1 MKKLIITI
9 LLSLIVALA
18 IFLSMFAINKKEV
31 VTQDTI
37 DVVET
42 AKPYET
48 PIVEVKDLTVFNE
61 RKAINSDYI
70 GELKIE
76 GLLNEY
82 VVQTVDNEYYLHKNF
97 NKEEYSSGS
106 VYMDY
111 RNTMDDQ
118 NLILYGHY
126 VYKDESKI
134 FGPLHLL
141 KEKENYELYKN
152 ISIDFGEE
160 TRNYVVSKV
169 FYYVM
174 DSKTLIYYLTN
185 YTSEELTNYLNAV
198 KAVEF
203 YDTGVEINDG
213 DKFLTLQ
220 TCVRKRDDLR
230 LIIVAKEVE

>member
-1 MKKLIITI
+1 MSKNKL
-9 LLSLIVALA
+9 
-18 IFLSMFAINKKEV
+18 KV
-31 VTQDTI
+31 VSDCYTCNDAEYYEI
-37 DVVET
+37 GVVNMM
-42 AKPYET
+42 AYET

-141 KEKENYELYKN
+141 KEKETRK
-152 ISIDFGEE
+152 IVQIDG
-160 TRNYVVSKV
+160 K
-169 FYYVM
+169 
-174 DSKTLIYYLTN
+174 I
-185 YTSEELTNYLNAV
+185 
-198 KAVEF
+198 
-203 YDTGVEINDG
+203 
-213 DKFLTLQ
+213 
-220 TCVRKRDDLR
+220 
-230 LIIVAKEVE
+230 

>member
-97 NKEEYSSGS
+97 N
-106 VYMDY
+106 
-111 RNTMDDQ
+111 
-118 NLILYGHY
+118 
-126 VYKDESKI
+126 
-134 FGPLHLL
+134 
-141 KEKENYELYKN
+141 
-152 ISIDFGEE
+152 
-160 TRNYVVSKV
+160 
-169 FYYVM
+169 
-174 DSKTLIYYLTN
+174 
-185 YTSEELTNYLNAV
+185 
-198 KAVEF
+198 
-203 YDTGVEINDG
+203 
-213 DKFLTLQ
+213 
-220 TCVRKRDDLR
+220 
-230 LIIVAKEVE
+230 